1 MQNELLIESGM
12 NRTGIMTSPL
22 DATQT
27 MEGALELTN
36 PPEGDASQ
44 LAANRIRYAKESGP
58 LGTIPLPTSLAGAF
72 TALKENIV
80 YGHHVF
86 LDKLGERI
94 AFERTGVRLYEALL
108 SKYEAAEDK
117 SILPPLV
124 RLEQFYLEEKK
135 HFEMACEVMINVG
148 GDPTAM
154 TPAADICGVA
164 GSGWMQVIADP
175 RTNFLQCLE
184 IILQAELVDNAC
196 WETLVVLADKLN
208 MPDSVEQFKIALEEE
223 DLHLAYVSSWVK
235 QLNIEGDASD
245 DIEFENTNEEN
256 INFDYRTRSRESQ
269 DMTYEN
275 PERYS

>member
-12 NRTGIMTSPL
+12 NRTGIMISPI
-22 DATQT
+22 DATKT
-27 MEGALELTN
+27 MEGAQELTN
-36 PPEGDASQ
+36 PPEGDASEI
-44 LAANRIRYAKESGP
+44 AANRIRYSKECGP
-58 LGTIPLPTSLAGAF
+58 LGTIPFPTNLTGAF
-72 TALKENIV
+72 TSLKEDFV

-108 SKYEAAEDK
+108 SKYEATEDK
-117 SILPPLV
+117 SVLPPLE

-135 HFEMACEVMINVG
+135 HFEMACEVMTDIG

-175 RTNFLQCLE
+175 RTNFIQSLE

-196 WETLVVLADKLN
+196 WDTLISLAENLN
-208 MPDSVEQFKIALEEE
+208 IPEAVEQFKIALEEE
-223 DLHLAYVSSWVK
+223 DLHLAYVSSWVR
-235 QLNIEGDASD
+235 QLNVDGRVSETDMDFEDED
-245 DIEFENTNEEN
+245 DERIDFESRDN
-256 INFDYRTRSRESQ
+256 YRNYQ
-269 DMTYEN
+269 DN
-275 PERYS
+275 SSSYS